1 MAYSTVQDI
10 IAVSSERDVIQLSDD
25 SRVNSI
31 DEGVVAEAISKADA
45 LIDSY
50 CSGRYVVPIS
60 PVPRIIGDISAQ
72 LAYHF
77 LYERRHRQNMPD
89 SMIKIYDRLVVQLK
103 QISEG
108 VTSLPAAMIGTGSV
122 SGTGPAYCNKTKA
135 DRLFPWKG
143 TLDKW

>member
-50 CSGRYVVPIS
+50 CGGKYVVPLS
-60 PVPRIIGDISAQ
+60 PVPLIIGDISAQ

-89 SMIKIYDRLVVQLK
+89 PMIKVYDRLVARLK

-108 VTSLPAAMIGTGSV
+108 LIFLPAAKIGEGTAEGS
-122 SGTGPAYCNKTKA
+122 GPAYCNKTKA